1 MGLLL
6 SSLKGGGVFDVSDI
20 VNVYHQAALGK
31 RYSEAKDVLVT
42 LAIYGDDT
50 TIVGKASEW
59 NEGVTVVME
68 MGR

>member
-1 MGLLL
+1 MGLLV
-6 SSLKGGGVFDVSDI
+6 SRLKGGGVFDVSDI
-20 VNVYHQAALGK
+20 VNVYHQ
-31 RYSEAKDVLVT
+31 DVLVT

-59 NEGVTVVME
+59 NEGVTVVKRE